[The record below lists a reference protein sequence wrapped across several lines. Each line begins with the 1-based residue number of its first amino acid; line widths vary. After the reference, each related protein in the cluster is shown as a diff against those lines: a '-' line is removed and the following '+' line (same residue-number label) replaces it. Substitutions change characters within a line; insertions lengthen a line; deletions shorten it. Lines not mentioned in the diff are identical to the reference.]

1 MPANYCNPFYRPG
14 DDLTAVATATVVG
27 KRCLKIS
34 GNRQAYPGA
43 AGSEATTVGTGNI
56 SVAHADAGGR
66 IFGVSKYDAAPGDLN
81 GGQVGVIRG
90 SKVVLP
96 LTCSAN
102 LTAFQEV
109 EVTTNGMVGP
119 KASGVA
125 IGYAVTAAAANTDAQ
140 ISLY

>member
-1 MPANYCNPFYRPG
+1 MATNYCNPFYRPG
-14 DDLTAVATATVVG
+14 DDITAVASAAVVG
-27 KRCLKIS
+27 KRCVKIS
-34 GNRQAYPGA
+34 GNRQAGPGS
-43 AGSEATTVGTGNI
+43 AGSSATSVTGGNI
-56 SVAHADAGGR
+56 VVAHADAAGR
-66 IFGVSKYDAAPGDLN
+66 IFGVSKYDAAPSDVN

-90 SKVVLP
+90 SKTVLP
-96 LTCSAN
+96 ITCSAT